1 MKTLTT
7 LSASTTL
14 LALAL
19 LVGCG
24 KSDSNSNPQNA
35 SSSGGATGKV
45 KIGFIVKQPEEPW
58 FQLEWKFAQQ
68 AADDNKFELVKIGAV
83 DGEKALA
90 AIDNLAA
97 QKAQGFVICT
107 PDTKLGPAIAA
118 KAKAANLK
126 LLTVD
131 DQFLGADGKPMANV
145 HHLGISARNIGRMV
159 GKALDAEMK
168 KRGWSAADTALC
180 VMTFDEL
187 DTARERTDGAIEAIT
202 EAGFAKEKVFKA
214 AQKTSDVPGSFD
226 AANILLTQNP
236 GVKHWLLCGMNDS
249 GVMGAVRAMEGRGIA
264 AENVAGIG
272 INGSDDCI
280 SEFKKTKPT
289 GFFASVLLSARRH
302 GEETSVMMFKWV
314 KDGVE
319 PPMATYTDGVLIT
332 RETYE
337 KILKEQ
343 GL

>member
-1 MKTLTT
+1 MKNMTKLFNLTGV
-7 LSASTTL
+7 LALTL
-14 LALAL
+14 L
-19 LVGCG
+19 VSCG
-24 KSDSNSNPQNA
+24 RGDNPTA
-35 SSSGGATGKV
+35 TGSGPSGGTAGKV

-68 AADDNKFELVKIGAV
+68 AADANHFELVKIGAV

-97 QKAQGFVICT
+97 QQAQGFVICT

-131 DQFLGADGKPMANV
+131 DQFLGADGKPMADV
-145 HHLGISARNIGRMV
+145 HHLGISARNIGHMV
-159 GKALDAEMK
+159 GKALAAEMK
-168 KRGWSAADTALC
+168 KRGWNAADTALC

-187 DTARERTDGAIEAIT
+187 DTARERTEGATEAIV
-202 EAGFAKEKVFKA
+202 EAGFAKDKIFKA
-214 AQKTSDVPGSFD
+214 AQKTSDVPGAFD
-226 AANILLTQNP
+226 AANILLTQNS

-249 GVMGAVRAMEGRGIA
+249 GVMGAVRAMEGRGLT

-272 INGSDDCI
+272 INGSDDCL
-280 SEFKKTKPT
+280 SEFKKAKPT

-302 GEETSVMMFKWV
+302 GQETSEMMFKWIST
-314 KDGVE
+314 GVE
-319 PPMATYTDGVLIT
+319 PAKATYTDGVLIT
-332 RETYE
+332 RETYQA
-337 KILKEQ
+337 ILKEQ